1 MGRWREGGWG
11 WGGGVWGW
19 GGRSLSRGG
28 GVGHGSPVLP
38 NGLLVFEVLT
48 CEVIVPPHAPEASF
62 PPPGNKCRM
71 LPPP

>member
-1 MGRWREGGWG
+1 MVGC
-11 WGGGVWGW
+11 GGGAWGV
-19 GGRSLSRGG
+19 GGGAGGLCLVGG

-38 NGLLVFEVLT
+38 NELLIFEVLT